1 MKPAATATKA
11 VAALGLGV
19 ALVATGAT
27 DSQSAGGSVT
37 TVSIASVSGS
47 AGHAFVYAQVSNS
60 TFAFPAP
67 TGTGH
72 QSPFFSEW
80 VAQPIASPSCPWIW
94 AVYVFDRATNRQ
106 INTPLP
112 NSPPPN
118 FGTTTV
124 LCASPTETPVGQPPQ
139 ADAAARLDLDLQVTV
154 SPVVAA
160 AGSTSRVS
168 AVLSSALTQ
177 DLNLYLSM
185 AIQEWA
191 VTSWSIDFG
200 DGQMATINTPAATS
214 IQVPHIYQAA
224 GLYDARVVAFISGHA
239 QAAVY
244 DRYGTVHLLRRPF
257 SVEVGNHAL
266 ATASVRPSRSYMP
279 PRAQIGVVPY
289 IGLPIGA
296 ATTPTAFRHIDGLR
310 GALTSLSV
318 QLLILRE
325 GELLINGAPRGFGQS
340 WLTGWRLDGAPSDA
354 PRGVGTVP
362 GGSHRAGDLLRLQWN
377 APNHILGGRPREYV
391 VPVTLFVT
399 TRFPDGHVESYAI
412 ASNFSVS
419 VDFAAESG

>member
-1 MKPAATATKA
+1 MKPAATAAKA

-27 DSQSAGGSVT
+27 DGQSAGGSVT
-37 TVSIASVSGS
+37 TVSITSVSGY

-80 VAQPIASPSCPWIW
+80 VAQPIASPTCPWIW
-94 AVYVFDRATNRQ
+94 AVYVFDRATNR
-106 INTPLP
+106 
-112 NSPPPN
+112 
-118 FGTTTV
+118 
-124 LCASPTETPVGQPPQ
+124 Q

-168 AVLSSALTQ
+168 AVLSNALTQ

-185 AIQEWA
+185 AIQDWA

-200 DGQMATINTPAATS
+200 DGQMETINTPAASS
-214 IQVPHIYQAA
+214 IQVPHVYQAA

-257 SVEVGNHAL
+257 SVEIGNHAV
-266 ATASVRPSRSYMP
+266 ATASVRPSHSYAP
-279 PRAQIGVVPY
+279 PRAHIGVVPY

-296 ATTPTAFRHIDGLR
+296 PTTTAFRHIDGLR

-325 GELLINGAPRGFGQS
+325 GELLINGAPRGFGHS

-354 PRGVGTVP
+354 PRGIGTVT
-362 GGSHRAGDLLRLQWN
+362 GASHRAGELLRLQWN
-377 APNHILGGRPREYV
+377 APNHILGGQPRDYV

-399 TRFPDGHVESYAI
+399 TRFPDDHVDSYAI
-412 ASNFSVS
+412 ASSFSVS
-419 VDFAAESG
+419 VNFAAESG

>member
-1 MKPAATATKA
+1 
-11 VAALGLGV
+11 
-19 ALVATGAT
+19 
-27 DSQSAGGSVT
+27 
-37 TVSIASVSGS
+37 
-47 AGHAFVYAQVSNS
+47 
-60 TFAFPAP
+60 
-67 TGTGH
+67 
-72 QSPFFSEW
+72 
-80 VAQPIASPSCPWIW
+80 
-94 AVYVFDRATNRQ
+94 VYVFDRATNRQ
-106 INTPLP
+106 INTPPP

-124 LCASPTETPVGQPPQ
+124 LCPSPTATPVGQPPQ

-168 AVLSSALTQ
+168 AVLSNALTQ

-185 AIQEWA
+185 AIQDWA

-200 DGQMATINTPAATS
+200 DGQMETMNTPAATS
-214 IQVPHIYQAA
+214 IQVPHVYQAA

-257 SVEVGNHAL
+257 SVEIGNHAV
-266 ATASVRPSRSYMP
+266 ATASVRPSHSYAP
-279 PRAQIGVVPY
+279 PRAHIGVVPY

-296 ATTPTAFRHIDGLR
+296 PTTTAFRHIDGLR

-325 GELLINGAPRGFGQS
+325 GELLINGAPRGFGHS

-354 PRGVGTVP
+354 PRGIGTVT
-362 GGSHRAGDLLRLQWN
+362 GASHRAGELLRLQWN
-377 APNHILGGRPREYV
+377 APNHILGGQPRDYV

-399 TRFPDGHVESYAI
+399 TRFPDDHVDSYAI
-412 ASNFSVS
+412 ASSFSVS
-419 VDFAAESG
+419 VNFAAESG